1 MKPRKPRA
9 TPRSKRPISRKSPAS
24 AASNA
29 NAQDPVLYERIAQRA
44 YELYE
49 QRGRLAGYEL
59 EDWFQ
64 AEREFRSA
72 EMPKQK
78 SREGKLE

>member
-9 TPRSKRPISRKSPAS
+9 TSRSKRPLSRKSPAS
-24 AASNA
+24 AASNV
-29 NAQDPVLYERIAQRA
+29 NAKELALYERIAQRA

-49 QRGRLAGYEL
+49 QRGGQEGSEL
-59 EDWFQ
+59 EDWLQ
-64 AEREFRSA
+64 AEREIRSTA

-78 SREGKLE
+78 

>member
-9 TPRSKRPISRKSPAS
+9 TPRPKRPPSRKSPTS
-24 AASNA
+24 AASNV
-29 NAQDPVLYERIAQRA
+29 NAKDLALFERIAQRA

-49 QRGRLAGYEL
+49 QRGCQAGSEL
-59 EDWFQ
+59 EDWLQ
-64 AEREFRSA
+64 AEREIGSTA

-78 SREGKLE
+78 

>member
-1 MKPRKPRA
+1 MKPRKPQA
-9 TPRSKRPISRKSPAS
+9 TPRSKLPTSRKGSAS

-29 NAQDPVLYERIAQRA
+29 NAKDSGLYERIAQRA

-49 QRGRLAGYEL
+49 QRGRQAGYES
-59 EDWFQ
+59 EDWLQ
-64 AEREFRSA
+64 AEREIRSTPT

-78 SREGKLE
+78 